1 MIISDI
7 VNVNDIVKVIANYML
22 PMTLLFT
29 LVILKIFCKGEYFQL
44 LILLKNFKHFFCWYW
59 QYKCWFCPKFSEFF
73 FTIFLIRHIFHPQSI
88 TRKRL
93 SMPFI
98 QKSQLAKV
106 DAKMEESVSNQKKKP
121 NGMNATAPIDIM
133 DEAVTSC
140 ALFRTVR

>member
-1 MIISDI
+1 MLSKKWTKDSLYAPARIILRETS
-7 VNVNDIVKVIANYML
+7 AN
-22 PMTLLFT
+22 T
-29 LVILKIFCKGEYFQL
+29 VIL
-44 LILLKNFKHFFCWYW
+44 HVFFIV
-59 QYKCWFCPKFSEFF
+59 FS
-73 FTIFLIRHIFHPQSI
+73 TIFLIRHIFHPQSI